1 MEKKFQ
7 DEQRKRNLLDD
18 DDDTDIDGVPME
30 ENEDDVQVKKSQ
42 VVNTL
47 MLMKFFKMLKT
58 SVLSTLRSFFFP
70 YLEYLN

>member
-1 MEKKFQ
+1 MSILKESLYLKRFCKLGKKFQ

-47 MLMKFFKMLKT
+47 MLM
-58 SVLSTLRSFFFP
+58 
-70 YLEYLN
+70 